1 MDNSHSFA
9 KKLSRLSEPS
19 MRLYFIFLI
28 IFTVAALVLGQYILA
43 AGEAVIIILLSLYS
57 RITAKKYRKEL
68 SEYIESISLRAD
80 TLTSDSLSNLPIP
93 AVMFQAENYKLLWTN
108 DSFLGITGNRENIF
122 EYKLTEIAP
131 GFSAK
136 WLLEGKSICPET
148 VKLGD
153 RKYTLYGT
161 LERTERKTGGY
172 SFIGTVYWFDI
183 TNLAEIEEDYV
194 KSRPLLAVI
203 MLDNYEEFRG
213 GLTDSANA
221 ASIAAID
228 EKISAWAGGHGGY
241 FSKFER
247 DRYVFIFEERH
258 MKSFVEDKFRILD
271 EIREMSVPSGIPP
284 TVSIGI
290 GRGARTLEESLSFA
304 KLALEMALSRGG
316 DQVVIKNKSGFDFYG
331 GRSKEIEKR
340 TKVKS
345 RVVANALGELIKG
358 SSVVLVMGHKYADF
372 DSIGAAVGIC
382 CIARKFGKTA
392 KIAID
397 MTHNSAHQLIRRIM
411 ALPEYKGV
419 FISSQDALNFVND
432 SALLVVVDTN
442 RPDQVESEQILNL
455 CEHIVQIDHHRRAA
469 NYIDEVE
476 LNLHEPYASSSCEL
490 VTELMQYLLNQS
502 DILRPEAEAL
512 LAGIV
517 MDTKNFSARTG
528 SRTFDAASYLRRI
541 GSDTTEVKKLLQND
555 FASTISKYRI
565 IESAKMYGNGIA
577 IAVPGTIEDKVI
589 AAQAADEML
598 SISGVHTSFVIFH
611 ENDMV
616 KISARSMG
624 DINVQVVLEKLGGG
638 GNIST
643 AAAQIKDKSYEEV
656 LTVLLSAID
665 DYLKNQHKKE
675 YSKEG

>member
-1 MDNSHSFA
+1 MDNKHNFA

-19 MRLYFIFLI
+19 MILYFAFLI
-28 IFTVAALVLGQYILA
+28 VFTIAAVLLGQYILA
-43 AGEAVIIILLSLYS
+43 AGEALIVILLFIYS
-57 RITAKKYRKEL
+57 RISSNRYRKEL
-68 SEYIESISLRAD
+68 SEYIESVSLCAD
-80 TLTSDSLSNLPIP
+80 NLSGDSLSNLPIP
-93 AVMFQAENYKLLWTN
+93 TVMFQAENYKILWTN
-108 DSFLGITGNRENIF
+108 EAFLSIADGRENVF
-122 EYKLTEIAP
+122 EYKLTELAP

-136 WLLEGKSICPET
+136 WLLEGKNICPET
-148 VKLGD
+148 VKLGN
-153 RKYTLYGT
+153 RKYRLYGS
-161 LERTERKTGGY
+161 LERTEKKAGG
-172 SFIGTVYWFDI
+172 FNFTGTVYWVEI

-194 KSRPLLAVI
+194 KSRPVLAVI
-203 MLDNYEEFRG
+203 MLDNYEDFRG

-221 ASIAAID
+221 ASAAAID
-228 EKISAWAGGHGGY
+228 EKISDWAGGHGGY
-241 FSKFER
+241 FNKYER

-258 MKSFVEDKFRILD
+258 MKSFIEEKFRILD
-271 EIREMSVPSGIPP
+271 EIREMSVPSGIPA
-284 TVSIGI
+284 TVSMGI

-316 DQVVIKNKSGFDFYG
+316 DQVVIKNKTGFEFYG

-358 SSVVLVMGHKYADF
+358 SSTVLVMGHKYADY
-372 DSIGAAVGIC
+372 DSVGAAVGVC

-392 KIAID
+392 RIPID
-397 MTHNSAHQLIRRIM
+397 MLQNSAHQLIKRM
-411 ALPEYKGV
+411 MSLPEYKGV
-419 FISSQDALNFVND
+419 FISAQEALNYIDD

-442 RPDQVESEQILNL
+442 RPDQVESEQVLNL
-455 CEHIVQIDHHRRAA
+455 CRHVVQIDHHRRAA
-469 NYIDEVE
+469 NYIDDVE
-476 LNLHEPYASSSCEL
+476 LNLHEPYASSASEL
-490 VTELMQYLLNQS
+490 VTELMQYLLSHS

-517 MDTKNFSARTG
+517 MDTKNFTARTG

-555 FASTISKYRI
+555 FVSTISKYRI

-611 ENDMV
+611 DSDMV

-624 DINVQVVLEKLGGG
+624 DINVQVVLEKFGGG

-643 AAAQIKDKSYEEV
+643 AAAQIKDRSYEEV
-656 LTVLLSAID
+656 LTELLGSID
-665 DYLKNQHKKE
+665 EYLNNQHKNE
-675 YSKEG
+675 YSREV